1 MEIVESE
8 REDNSMSNIV
18 EAKYQ
23 IVQDRTLPVIISE
36 IKIIEQTVAKT
47 AMEGAIQIGERLQE
61 AKEQVGHGNF
71 EQWCEENLNY
81 SSRTARNFMRIAS
94 EYGGENGLISNRKMS
109 SDLSIS
115 NALSLLK
122 VPEEDREKFIEEH
135 PVEDMKNKDLEDEI
149 RKLKEEKE
157 SRERTVDVLN
167 KSLQD
172 EAEKL
177 SKAYHEIEDLQR
189 QLDETPAE
197 AVDPA
202 ELEKMKKKLEKAE
215 TSLAKEK
222 EKLKQEQE
230 SRQAAIDKELQ
241 AQRDE
246 MAAKTQKSIDS
257 LQAEI
262 EQLKRR
268 EQNAGNESMLK
279 FKVLVDQLQDTF
291 RQAGE
296 CIVNETDQEMANK
309 MNAALRTILKNME
322 DDL

>member
-135 PVEDMKNKDLEDEI
+135 PVEDMKNKELEDEI
-149 RKLKEEKE
+149 KRLKEEKE
-157 SRERTVDVLN
+157 SRERTVNVLN

-202 ELEKMKKKLEKAE
+202 ELEKMEKKLQKAE
-215 TSLAKEK
+215 ESLAKEK

>member
-8 REDNSMSNIV
+8 REDNSMSNFV
-18 EAKYQ
+18 EAQYQ
-23 IVQDRTLPVIISE
+23 IVQERTLPVIISE

-135 PVEDMKNKDLEDEI
+135 PVEDMKNKELEEEI
-149 RKLKEEKE
+149 RRLKKEKREAEEKTERVRQIMHRAEDAANELRGEVKSLKEQLAEADPEK
-157 SRERTVDVLN
+157 
-167 KSLQD
+167 
-172 EAEKL
+172 AEKL
-177 SKAYHEIEDLQR
+177 KA
-189 QLDETPAE
+189 
-197 AVDPA
+197 
-202 ELEKMKKKLEKAE
+202 KLEKTEAALE
-215 TSLAKEK
+215 KEK
-222 EKLKQEQE
+222 EKLKKEKDD
-230 SRQAAIDKELQ
+230 RQAAIDKELKAAGDTMQEQ
-241 AQRDE
+241 A
-246 MAAKTQKSIDS
+246 KKSIES
-257 LQAEI
+257 LQKEVDR
-262 EQLKRR
+262 LKRR
-268 EQNAGNESMLK
+268 EQKAGNETLLK
-279 FKVLVDQLQDTF
+279 FKILVDQMQDVF

-296 CIVNETDQEMANK
+296 CILAEEDQDKANK
-309 MNAALRTILKNME
+309 MNAALRQVLQSME
-322 DDL
+322 EDL